1 MRQLSEHDIRI
12 GQTLSFPVYDR
23 DGKLLLEA
31 GHVVRS
37 EQQCESLVAR
47 GFVRESEQAR
57 AVRGADSVRI
67 SAINPSQPRT
77 WPIKVGPGLM
87 RLRDEL
93 RPMLPEL
100 LLPQP
105 SALGARLRELAGHLV
120 EYIERDADAA
130 LAHMQLSALDDGP
143 AARPVHAAILVHLVG
158 RGIALPSSELESLV
172 CAALSFDCA
181 LAPLSRILNNQRGE
195 LTPDQ
200 RRAVRAHPQ
209 QSVEALQRA
218 GVDDTVWISAVA
230 HHHERLD
237 GSGYPQGL
245 CGDDIPIGA
254 RLLALADTYCA
265 MIRPRAYRGAIAAT
279 EAMRTIFLE
288 RGSKVDEALAGRFI
302 REVGIY
308 PPGALVRLE
317 NNEIAIV
324 WRRGAK
330 AGKPTVRCVFDR
342 FGKTE
347 VARPERDTS
356 QPGLGISESLSP
368 ERYVGLLNGAERLW
382 D

>member
-1 MRQLSEHDIRI
+1 VRQLSEHDIRI
-12 GQTLSFPVYDR
+12 GQALSFPVYDR

-31 GHVVRS
+31 GYVVRS
-37 EQQCESLVAR
+37 EQQCESLIAR
-47 GFVRESEQAR
+47 GFVREGEQAR
-57 AVRGADSVRI
+57 GGRGNESLRI
-67 SAINPSQPRT
+67 SAVNPTPSRT
-77 WPIKVGPGLM
+77 WPIKVGAGLM
-87 RLRDEL
+87 RLREEL
-93 RPMLPEL
+93 RSLLPEL

-105 SALGARLRELAGHLV
+105 SASGGRLRELAGHLG
-120 EYIERDADAA
+120 EYIERDADSA
-130 LAHMQLSALDDGP
+130 LAHMQLSAMDDGP
-143 AARPVHAAILVHLVG
+143 AARPLHAAILVHLVG
-158 RGIALPSSELESLV
+158 RGIALPSGELESLV

-181 LAPLSRILNNQRGE
+181 LAPLSRVLNNQRSE

-200 RRAVRAHPQ
+200 KRAVRLHPRE
-209 QSVEALQRA
+209 SLEALQRA
-218 GVDDTVWISAVA
+218 GVDDPIWLSAVA

-245 CGDDIPIGA
+245 TGDDIPQGA

-324 WRRGAK
+324 WRRGER

-356 QPGLGISESLSP
+356 QPGLGITESLSP